1 MKKMKS
7 KVIYHGG
14 SIPVPS
20 YLQRGEILLDDGIL
34 FFNAVGREPRYS
46 IDLSIPLEKISGAR
60 AEERKYYSSVGYFL
74 ILEYEDEKGDKQELE
89 LEIRAFL
96 RRGRALAISQW
107 WAENLSQAAKKRI
120 SENS

>member
-14 SIPVPS
+14 SISVPS
-20 YLQRGEILLDDGIL
+20 YLQRGEIKLRDKALS
-34 FFNAVGREPRYS
+34 FSARGREPRYN
-46 IDLSIPLEKISGAR
+46 IDMDIPLEKIVGAR

-74 ILEYEDEKGDKQELE
+74 IIEYRDDEGDAQELE
-89 LEIRAFL
+89 LEIRAFI

-107 WAENLSQAAKKRI
+107 WAEELPRSARDLSA
-120 SENS
+120 

>member
-14 SIPVPS
+14 SISVPS
-20 YLQRGEILLDDGIL
+20 YLQRGEIKLRDKGLS
-34 FFNAVGREPRYS
+34 FSARGREPRYN
-46 IDLSIPLEKISGAR
+46 IDIAIPLEKISSAR

-74 ILEYEDEKGDKQELE
+74 IIEYRDDKGNTQKLE
-89 LEIRAFL
+89 LEVRAFI

-107 WAENLSQAAKKRI
+107 WAEELSGSARDL
-120 SENS
+120 SG

>member
-20 YLQRGEILLDDGIL
+20 YLQKGSITIDDDTLLFGARGKES
-34 FFNAVGREPRYS
+34 RYD
-46 IDLSIPLEKISGAR
+46 IDIRVPFEKIIGAR

-74 ILEYEDEKGDKQELE
+74 IIEYKDENDKKQELE
-89 LEIRAFL
+89 LEVRAFL

-107 WAENLSQAAKKRI
+107 WAENLSTI
-120 SENS
+120 SGGKSG

>member
-20 YLQRGEILLDDGIL
+20 YLQKGSIAIDDDTLIFDVRGKES
-34 FFNAVGREPRYS
+34 RYD
-46 IDLSIPLEKISGAR
+46 IDIRVPLEKIADAR

-74 ILEYEDEKGDKQELE
+74 IIEYLDEDDEKQELE

-107 WAENLSQAAKKRI
+107 WAEYLSSATGQMTG
-120 SENS
+120 